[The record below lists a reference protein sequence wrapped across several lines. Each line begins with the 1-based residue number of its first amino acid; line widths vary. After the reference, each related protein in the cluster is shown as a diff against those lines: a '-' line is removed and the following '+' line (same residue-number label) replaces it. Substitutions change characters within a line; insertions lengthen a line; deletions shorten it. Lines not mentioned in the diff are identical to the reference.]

1 MKKIIIAKKHSIK
14 CGVILLFVWIL
25 PLCTIAGDGTDTVF
39 YQEKSGKKYYIMK
52 GNRIFKSKKYYSDFL
67 LDWGYNRL
75 DSRNMF
81 TGAEHESAAG
91 FPNLRNSASQSFSMY
106 AMFGRKLSNSLSIMS
121 GLGID
126 WVNYKFNQDVTIQDI
141 NGVATQIPI
150 ESVLNTFSYMKKS
163 KLTGSYI
170 NVPLLLKIHIH
181 NRFFI
186 AAGVTGGVN
195 IGSHTKVVFI
205 DTNGKKQKYKDYN
218 IDLATFRYGYSV
230 RAGFRKFS
238 IYTNYYVSPL
248 FDKDK
253 GPQVYPFVI
262 GISLRLW

>member
-1 MKKIIIAKKHSIK
+1 MKKIIIAKRHSIK
-14 CGVILLFVWIL
+14 CVTVLLFTCISSL
-25 PLCTIAGDGTDTVF
+25 YAIAGNETDTVF
-39 YQEKSGKKYYIMK
+39 YHGKNGPKHYVIK
-52 GNRIFKSKKYYSDFL
+52 ENRIFKSKKYYSDFL

-81 TGAEHESAAG
+81 TGVRDESAAG
-91 FPNLRNSASQSFSMY
+91 FPALRNSASQSFSMY
-106 AMFGRKLSNSLSIMS
+106 AMFGRKFSGSLSIMS

-126 WVNYKFNQDVTIQDI
+126 WVNYKFVQEVTIREI

-150 ESVLNTFSYMKKS
+150 ESVFDIFSYMKKS

-170 NVPLLLKIHIH
+170 NLPLLLKIHVH
-181 NRFFI
+181 RKFFI

-205 DTNGKKQKYKDYN
+205 DDNGKKQTYKDYN
-218 IDLATFRYGYSV
+218 IDLAAFRYGYTV
-230 RAGFRKFS
+230 RAGFRSFAR
-238 IYTNYYVSPL
+238 YTNYYVSPL
-248 FDKDK
+248 FEKDK

-262 GISLRLW
+262 GISVKLQ

>member
-1 MKKIIIAKKHSIK
+1 MKKIIIAKKQTVK
-14 CGVILLFVWIL
+14 CGVILLLACMFS
-25 PLCTIAGDGTDTVF
+25 LCAVAGNGADTVF
-39 YQEKSGKKYYIMK
+39 YKERKDKKYYIK
-52 GNRIFKSKKYYSDFL
+52 NENRIFKKKEYYSDLL

-75 DSRNMF
+75 DSKNMF
-81 TGAEHESAAG
+81 TGARHESASG
-91 FPNLRNSASQSFSMY
+91 FPDLRSSASQSFSMY
-106 AMFGRKLSNSLSIMS
+106 AIFGRKFFGSLSIMS

-126 WVNYKFNQDVTIQDI
+126 WVNYKFNQEVTIREID
-141 NGVATQIPI
+141 GVATQVPI
-150 ESVLNTFSYMKKS
+150 ESVSNIFSYMKKS

-181 NRFFI
+181 RRFFI

-195 IGSHTKVVFI
+195 IGSHTKVVFV

-218 IDLATFRYGYSV
+218 IDLATFRYGYTV
-230 RAGFRKFS
+230 RAGFRS
-238 IYTNYYVSPL
+238 LSMYTNYYVSPL

-262 GISLRLW
+262 GISLSLW